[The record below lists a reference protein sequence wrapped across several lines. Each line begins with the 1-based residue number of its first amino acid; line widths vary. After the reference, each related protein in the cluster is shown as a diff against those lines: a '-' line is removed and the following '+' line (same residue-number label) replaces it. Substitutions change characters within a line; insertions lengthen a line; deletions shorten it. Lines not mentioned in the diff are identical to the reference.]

1 MAIAERLTNRVLD
14 QEIVARVAQHFVQ
27 AAVDVGRTVFTP
39 QNLKI
44 HRYSESVEITDMT
57 NAGKRGK
64 KVEQMHVTVGH
75 MASELVDGTI
85 KSLTTDILH
94 MNYGQVKAHVEQIMH
109 QQKAQGI
116 HDGFRL
122 SEVTLRG
129 VDVEPM
135 GTTIE
140 ITNKFPDGGY
150 LEIETSP
157 HDFRVKDSTPIHAPG
172 KPAHGLHQD
181 TSYWPVK
188 KPDGIA
194 FYGWAKDNLSKLHGI
209 NIQQLINIWN
219 QLGVHYDSH

>member
-14 QEIVARVAQHFVQ
+14 QEVAARVARQVVQ
-27 AAVDVGRTVFTP
+27 AAIDVGRTVFTP

-44 HRYSESVEITDMT
+44 HRYSESVEVTDMT

-64 KVEQMHVTVGH
+64 KVDQMIITVGH

-85 KSLTTDILH
+85 KNLTTDLLH

-122 SEVTLRG
+122 REVTYRG

-140 ITNKFPDGGY
+140 LTNKFPDGSY

-157 HDFRVKDSTPIHAPG
+157 HSFRVKDSTLINAPG
-172 KPAHGLHQD
+172 KSAHGMHQD

-209 NIQQLINIWN
+209 NIQQLKDIWD
-219 QLGVHYDSH
+219 QLGVNYNSH